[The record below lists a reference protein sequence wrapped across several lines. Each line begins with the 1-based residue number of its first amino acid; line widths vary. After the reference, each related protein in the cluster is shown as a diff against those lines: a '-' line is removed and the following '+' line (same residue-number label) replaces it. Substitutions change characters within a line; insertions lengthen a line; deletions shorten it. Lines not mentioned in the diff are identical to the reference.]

1 MEKFYTIVRMKENQL
16 LNIQKRLHSKDIEI
30 KEYKEKILKLEAEIK
45 ELKLVGV
52 NSIYPEVH
60 SIIDNLKSKWIKM
73 ENEMQSKITERNDI
87 FSELMIKK
95 QEIKSIEILI
105 EKKKNELKE
114 LLLKKEQD
122 TLDELN
128 SID

>member
-16 LNIQKRLHSKDIEI
+16 LDIQKRLHSKDIEI
-30 KEYKEKILKLEAEIK
+30 KEYKEKILKLEAEVK
-45 ELKLVGV
+45 ELKLMGV
-52 NSIYPEVH
+52 NSNHPEVH

-114 LLLKKEQD
+114 LFLKKEQD